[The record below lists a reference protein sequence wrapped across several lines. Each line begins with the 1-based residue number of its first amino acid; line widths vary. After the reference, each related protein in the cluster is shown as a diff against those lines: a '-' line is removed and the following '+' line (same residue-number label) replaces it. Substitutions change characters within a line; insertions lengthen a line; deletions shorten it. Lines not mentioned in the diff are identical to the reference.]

1 MKIIIA
7 LLIFSFIIIFHEFG
21 HYIVAVKNDVKVN
34 EFMLGLGPK
43 LFGFTKGETT
53 FSLHLL
59 PFGGACVMEGEDE
72 ASTDERAFNNKTIWQ
87 RIAIVFAGPFFNFIL
102 AYVMAIIILVMMGYD
117 APVVPGTIEG
127 YPAEEAGMEEGDEI
141 IALDNYKVH
150 FYREVRV
157 YTFMHSSE
165 DITVKYKHE
174 GKVKKATL
182 TPVYDEESGSY
193 LLGFRGPASYVK
205 GNIFTTVKYG
215 FYEIKYQIYV
225 TLQSLKK
232 LVTRQI
238 SVNQMSG
245 PVGIVKTI
253 GDTYD
258 ASKSI
263 GWKYVLV
270 NMLSISVLLS
280 ANLGV
285 MNLLPIPALDG
296 GRLLFFFIE
305 LIRGKQ
311 MDEEIEG
318 RIHLA
323 GFALLMLLMIV
334 VLFNDIHKLF

>member
-1 MKIIIA
+1 MKILIA
-7 LLIFSFIIIFHEFG
+7 LFIFSFIIIFHEFG
-21 HYIVAVKNDVKVN
+21 HYIVAVKCDVKVN
-34 EFMLGLGPK
+34 EFQLGLGPR

-72 ASTDERAFNNKTIWQ
+72 ASTDDRAFNNKTLWQ
-87 RIAIVFAGPFFNFIL
+87 RMAIVFAGPFFNFIL
-102 AYVMAIIILVMMGYD
+102 AYILSIFILVLMGYD
-117 APVVPGTIEG
+117 APLVPGLIEG
-127 YPAEEAGMEEGDEI
+127 YPAEEAGMEKGDEI
-141 IALDNYKVH
+141 ISLNNYRVH

-157 YTFMHSSE
+157 YTFMHSE
-165 DITVKYKHE
+165 DDITVKYKHD
-174 GKVKKATL
+174 GKVKEATL
-182 TPVYDEESGSY
+182 TPVYDEESQSY
-193 LLGFRGPASYVK
+193 LLGFTGPLTYVK
-205 GNIFTTVKYG
+205 GNVLTTLKYG
-215 FYEIKYQIYV
+215 FHEIRYQIYV

-238 SVNQMSG
+238 SVKQMSG

-258 ASKSI
+258 ASKPS
-263 GWKYVLV
+263 GWIYVVV